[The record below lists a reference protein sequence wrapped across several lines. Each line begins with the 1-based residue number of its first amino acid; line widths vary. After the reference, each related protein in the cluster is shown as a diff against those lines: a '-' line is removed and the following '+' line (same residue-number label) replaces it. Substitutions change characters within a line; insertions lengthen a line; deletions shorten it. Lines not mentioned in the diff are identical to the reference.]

1 MTAQIHELDAAL
13 EDLDSQKRQRVMTS
27 LERLLE
33 VSIGKAVAASD
44 ERWDTRM
51 PQLLEGIDKRI
62 HAAVS
67 ESEKR
72 TTNKFAALQAQ

>member
-1 MTAQIHELDAAL
+1 MTAQIHELDEAL
-13 EDLDSQKRQRVMTS
+13 QELDTQKRQRAMTS

-44 ERWDTRM
+44 ERWDARM

-62 HAAVS
+62 HAAVN
-67 ESEKR
+67 ESEQR
-72 TTNKFAALQAQ
+72 TTNKFAAFQAQ